1 MSQAAILFDFDGVIA
16 DSEALANSVLADGLT
31 AFGLPTT
38 LDQAYERY
46 MGRRWHEVLAR
57 IEEALGYPPPADLGD
72 KLKVATLARLRS
84 DLSEVPGAGAFIR
97 ALGDRPKA
105 IASFS
110 STDRLALCLD
120 VLGFSAAF
128 DGRVFS
134 ADMVARGKP
143 EPDIYLLAAR
153 ALAVDPRCCTVIEDS
168 ASGVIAGK
176 AAGMRVIGLCAG
188 SHVRP
193 CHAERL
199 QAVGADHVAESWEA
213 VARLVS

>member
-1 MSQAAILFDFDGVIA
+1 
-16 DSEALANSVLADGLT
+16 
-31 AFGLPTT
+31 
-38 LDQAYERY
+38 
-46 MGRRWHEVLAR
+46 
-57 IEEALGYPPPADLGD
+57 LGSPPPADLGD
-72 KLKVATLARLRS
+72 KLKAATLARLRS

-97 ALGDRPKA
+97 SLGDRPRA
-105 IASFS
+105 IASS
-110 STDRLALCLD
+110 SSADRLALCLE

-128 DGRVFS
+128 EGRVFS

-193 CHAERL
+193 GHAERL
-199 QAVGADHVAESWEA
+199 QAAGADHVAESWEA